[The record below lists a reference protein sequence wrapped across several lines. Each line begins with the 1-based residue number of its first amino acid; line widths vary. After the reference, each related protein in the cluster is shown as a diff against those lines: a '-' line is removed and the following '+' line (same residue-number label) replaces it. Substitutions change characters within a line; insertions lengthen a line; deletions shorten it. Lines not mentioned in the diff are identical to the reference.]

1 MTTHN
6 PSQVQTF
13 QRKMSVKSFIRS
25 HVNIQIISN
34 FFLSHV
40 NRAHKAIKKSIY
52 TTSESHLLVT
62 FPNSQWLTL
71 ITYIYIYIYIYFFLT
86 PVYRIQA
93 LVKRNYVAY
102 DILITTIDL
111 PVQSDVAKYS
121 RLSSSICRFLY
132 GTSNSLA
139 LFSYFGCLGILTM

>member
-1 MTTHN
+1 MCVKVVFLSGKHHYLSEREKCNIHKSIAFKGLEKAQMCIDISQGTVEWTWKSRTLPK
-6 PSQVQTF
+6 PSLLNF
-13 QRKMSVKSFIRS
+13 QFCSDFI
-25 HVNIQIISN
+25 IIL
-34 FFLSHV
+34 FLSH
-40 NRAHKAIKKSIY
+40 ASI
-52 TTSESHLLVT
+52 SN
-62 FPNSQWLTL
+62 P
-71 ITYIYIYIYIYFFLT
+71 
-86 PVYRIQA
+86 A

-139 LFSYFGCLGILTM
+139 LFSYFGCPGTLAM